1 MVAAWGFA
9 DADVVSISS
18 LSCELSGI
26 GFSTLFV
33 AILTGIERFFGG
45 FEAG

>member
-1 MVAAWGFA
+1 VVAAWGFA

-18 LSCELSGI
+18 LSCEISGI

-33 AILTGIERFFGG
+33 AILTKIEGFFGG
-45 FEAG
+45 FESG